1 MVRRSGQKTNKK
13 GRVKIAGILI
23 SAVFGL
29 FAGFLAAFMLYLNV
43 LDKLEGSVYR
53 EINIE
58 YGHQITLSDFFDVVP
73 EDAKLLSD
81 VSVIDTGVLGTYR
94 VAIEVA
100 GRKVYSN
107 INIID
112 KRAPVAKAIPQE
124 MYLKDAVPDASSV
137 IRDLFDLSDVNVE
150 YEGGGLEFKSG
161 GNFDVPVKL
170 TDKFGNASVVIVPFT
185 VKDDRQAP
193 QIEGAHD
200 LTVLI
205 GDSISY
211 RDGITVTDNYD
222 PNPKLTIDNSEVNLK
237 LAGVYPLT
245 FIAVDECGN
254 ENKVTVQV
262 EVVTRR
268 TAGITGEDDEE
279 TVKKAYELASEIV
292 KSIVKEDA
300 TDVEKAM
307 AIFYWSYHRLGF
319 ARGTSDYT
327 SWAHAAVKAFTRR
340 VSSCYGH
347 WAVCKAMLD
356 VCGIKN
362 ICVTRSNSS
371 QVHYW
376 CLVYLNGGWYHCD
389 SQAWAP
395 IDGYFAFM
403 LTDEELITRA
413 RGNHDFDKK
422 LYPARATE
430 SVQRYVS
437 STRKWISPDFPY
449 KNETN

>member
-1 MVRRSGQKTNKK
+1 MVRKSGRRSNKQ

-29 FAGFLAAFMLYLNV
+29 SAGFLAAYMLYLNAV
-43 LDKLEGSVYR
+43 GRLEGSVYR
-53 EINIE
+53 EVNIE
-58 YGHQITLSDFFDVVP
+58 YGHPITIYDFFDKVP

-112 KRAPVAKAIPQE
+112 KTAPVAKAVPQE
-124 MYLKDAVPDASSV
+124 MYLKDPVPAAETV
-137 IRDLFDLSDVNVE
+137 IKDLFDLSDVSVA
-150 YEGGGLEFKSG
+150 YSGGGLSFAQG
-161 GNFDVPVKL
+161 GKFDVNVDL
-170 TDKFGNASVVIVPFT
+170 VDRYGNASVVTVPFT
-185 VKDDRQAP
+185 VKDDRKAP
-193 QIEGAHD
+193 QIDGAHD

-205 GDSISY
+205 GDTISY
-211 RDGITVTDNYD
+211 RDGITVTDDYD
-222 PNPKLTIDNSEVNLK
+222 PNPQLMIDNSQVNLK

-268 TAGITGEDDEE
+268 TAGITGEDDAE
-279 TVKKAYELASEIV
+279 TVKKAYDLAAEIL
-292 KSIVKEDA
+292 KGIVKEDD
-300 TDVEKAM
+300 TDVVKAM
-307 AIFYWSYHRLGF
+307 AIFYWVYHRLGF
-319 ARGTSDYT
+319 ARGTSDYR
-327 SWAHAAVKAFTRR
+327 SWAHAAVKAFTSR

-356 VCGIKN
+356 VAGIKN

-403 LTDEELITRA
+403 MTDEELRTRA
-413 RGNHDFDKK
+413 RGNHDFDKS
-422 LYPARATE
+422 LYPERATE

-437 STRKWISPDFPY
+437 STRKWVSPDFPY

>member
-1 MVRRSGQKTNKK
+1 MAGNTKRRRNKHGK
-13 GRVKIAGILI
+13 VGIAGILI
-23 SAVFGL
+23 PAVFGL
-29 FAGFLAAFMLYLNV
+29 FVGFAAAFTIYLSV
-43 LDKLEGSVYR
+43 VAKIEGSVYR

-58 YGHQITLSDFFDVVP
+58 YGHPITLANFFDKVP
-73 EDAKLLSD
+73 EDATLLSD
-81 VSVIDTGVLGTYR
+81 ISVIDTGKIGTYR
-94 VAIEVA
+94 VALEVA

-112 KRAPVAKAIPQE
+112 RTPPVAKAVPQE
-124 MYLKDAVPDASSV
+124 MYLKDQIPEAADIVA
-137 IRDLFDLSDVNVE
+137 DLFDLSPVSVE
-150 YEGGGLEFKSG
+150 YKDKSLSFDFGGIY
-161 GNFDVPVKL
+161 DVPVKL
-170 TDKFGNASVVIVPFT
+170 TDRYGNTSQVLVPFT
-185 VKDDRQAP
+185 VKDDK
-193 QIEGAHD
+193 EGPAILGAED

-205 GDSISY
+205 GDTIAY
-211 RDGITVTDNYD
+211 RDGITVKDNYD
-222 PNPKLTIDNSEVNLK
+222 PNPQLTVDKSQVDLK
-237 LAGVYPLT
+237 HAGVYPVT
-245 FIAVDECGN
+245 YIATDECGN
-254 ENKVTVQV
+254 ETRVTVQV
-262 EVVTRR
+262 DVVTRR

-279 TVKKAYELASEIV
+279 TVAKAYKLAEEIV
-292 KSIVKEDA
+292 KTITDEDD

-319 ARGTSDYT
+319 ARGTSDYR

-340 VSSCYGH
+340 VASCYGH

-376 CLVYLNGGWYHCD
+376 ALVYLNGGWYHCD

-395 IDGYFAFM
+395 IDGFFAFM
-403 LTDEELITRA
+403 MTDDELRYRA

-430 SVQRYVS
+430 SVQKYVS
-437 STRKWISPDFPY
+437 SSRKWVSKNFPY
-449 KNETN
+449 KDATN